1 MKRASISLRLTFWFG
16 GLFLL
21 GWLAFG
27 AAMWL
32 NLKHTLTDERKTTL
46 ARRIDRLQELLL
58 ESSKE
63 SEANRN
69 QDFKDF
75 AHATGNGL
83 SEVFHPDGAHAM
95 PSPSQAAQSFAW
107 PAVQPGAQE
116 HFVQVDS
123 SGQPYWVMERPFSL
137 NGENLILASA
147 APASGNLLVL
157 NRFLGGLLA
166 AMPILLLIS
175 SAGGYWVS
183 RRALR
188 PVDRI
193 TATAR
198 FIGIRNLA
206 ERLPA
211 LHSGDEL
218 ERLTET
224 FNEMLARLES
234 AVGQIKQ
241 FTTDASHELRG
252 PLSFTRTVAEV
263 ALRNPALDA
272 NSRRAF
278 EDIVEEAAKAAVLL
292 EDMLT
297 LARADSD
304 AGDAILEPLNLA
316 DVVEQACELA
326 RPIAAERNLSIS
338 VSADSAQQVNVL
350 GDYSSLRRLLWIL
363 LDNAL
368 KYTRAPGCIEVHLQA
383 AAKQAIVVVR
393 DTGIGIPQ
401 TDLPHIFDR
410 FYRADPSRSQVEG
423 SGLGLAIAKWIADMH
438 HGELTVA
445 SELNQGTTAQ
455 LVLPLCSSATPAAL
469 PSAARRLDAAGAV
482 ILGEAAV
489 SGR

>member
-1 MKRASISLRLTFWFG
+1 MKRASISLRLTAWFG

-32 NLKHTLTDERKTTL
+32 NLKRTLTDERQMTL
-46 ARRIDRLQELLL
+46 ARRLDRLQELL
-58 ESSKE
+58 EQTRKE
-63 SEANRN
+63 SGDDRY

-83 SEVFHPDGAHAM
+83 SEVFHTDGSRAI
-95 PSPSQAAQSFAW
+95 PSPSHAAQSFAW
-107 PAVQPGAQE
+107 PANPSGTKE
-116 HFVQVDS
+116 TFVQVDA
-123 SGQPYWVMERPFSL
+123 GEQPYWVLERPFVL
-137 NGENLILASA
+137 DGEKLILASA

-157 NRFLGGLLA
+157 NRFLEGLIA
-166 AMPILLLIS
+166 SMPVLILIS

-183 RRALR
+183 RRALK

-224 FNEMLARLES
+224 FNAMLARLES

-252 PLSFTRTVAEV
+252 PLSFVRTVAEV
-263 ALRNPALDA
+263 ALRNPSLDPH
-272 NSRRAF
+272 SRRAF
-278 EDIVEEAAKAAVLL
+278 EDIVEESAKAGVLL

-297 LARADSD
+297 LARADSN
-304 AGDAILEPLNLA
+304 AGDAILEPLDLA
-316 DVVEQACELA
+316 NVIEQACELA
-326 RPIAAERNLSIS
+326 RPIAVERGLVIS
-338 VSADSAQQVNVL
+338 VSILSAQSVNVL
-350 GDYSSLRRLLWIL
+350 GDFSSLRRLLWIL

-368 KYTRAPGCIEVHLQA
+368 KYTRSPGRIEVDLHA
-383 AAKQAIVVVR
+383 AAAQATVTVR

-401 TDLPHIFDR
+401 ADLPHIFDR

-423 SGLGLAIAKWIADMH
+423 SGLGLAIAKWIADLH
-438 HGELTVA
+438 HGELTVE
-445 SELNQGTTAQ
+445 SESNKGTEVQ
-455 LVLPLCSSATPAAL
+455 LVLPLYAPDALQAAL
-469 PSAARRLDAAGAV
+469 PHAGADAASAWREPLTTSKQG
-482 ILGEAAV
+482 
-489 SGR
+489 